1 MGGWEEEKA
10 KGPKAEMAK
19 GGNVNWMEA
28 RSDEQGEEAQRRLDR
43 RAEERNDE
51 RGERAKL

>member
-28 RSDEQGEEAQRRLDR
+28 RSDEQGEEAQRRLNR

-51 RGERAKL
+51 KGKRAKL